1 VRKLV
6 IFLCEFQVYAEH
18 EEKVDSEQ
26 TCRRFYVRQYR
37 IPTGVD
43 VEHIRPTL
51 SKDGVLTIEAPAPG
65 VAATERLVPIQY
77 TE

>member
-1 VRKLV
+1 MHKLV
-6 IFLCEFQVYAEH
+6 IFLREFQVYAEH
-18 EEKVDSEQ
+18 EEKVDTEQ
-26 TCRRFYVRQYR
+26 VRHIYVRQYHL
-37 IPTGVD
+37 PSGVD

-65 VAATERLVPIQY
+65 MAATERPVPIQY